1 MTLSKSTKRKLLRTR
16 IALRQ
21 TVYRIFRINRE
32 RRKVPYSS
40 DPQAREQ
47 AINDELKVLN
57 KIAEKQAALV
67 QLYEH
72 EVQTVAQHEREPEAV

>member
-1 MTLSKSTKRKLLRTR
+1 MTISKATKRKLLRTR

-32 RRKVPYSS
+32 RRKIPYSS
-40 DPQAREQ
+40 DPIAREQ
-47 AINDELKVLN
+47 QINEELKVLN

-72 EVQTVAQHEREPEAV
+72 EVQTIATPEPEPA

>member
-1 MTLSKSTKRKLLRTR
+1 MTLSKATKRKLLRTR

-32 RRKVPYSS
+32 RRKIPYSS
-40 DPQAREQ
+40 DPAAREQ
-47 AINDELKVLN
+47 RINEELKVLN

-67 QLYEH
+67 KLYEH
-72 EVQTVAQHEREPEAV
+72 EIETAAADEPQPA